1 MFPNQAE
8 IQREHLNGLFIHNY
22 QPSKAKFLTQKD
34 CPILRNC
41 GLWCLWFPNL
51 YPASSWFTAV

>member
-8 IQREHLNGLFIHNY
+8 IQREYLNGLFIHNY

-34 CPILRNC
+34 CPILRKWRFVMFMISQLNIRNQA
-41 GLWCLWFPNL
+41 GLL
-51 YPASSWFTAV
+51 